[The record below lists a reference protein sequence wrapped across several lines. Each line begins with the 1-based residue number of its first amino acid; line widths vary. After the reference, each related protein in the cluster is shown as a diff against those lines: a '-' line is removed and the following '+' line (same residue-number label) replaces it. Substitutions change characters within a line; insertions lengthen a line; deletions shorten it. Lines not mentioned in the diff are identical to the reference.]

1 MGGWG
6 KEGVC
11 PGEFARQLMATAER
25 ESSFLAI
32 CSTAPAY
39 LMRRAH
45 NGVQG
50 MKVHIVRFADMSF
63 MNGCQSIV

>member
-1 MGGWG
+1 MVWGGGG

-32 CSTAPAY
+32 CSTALAY
-39 LMRRAH
+39 LMRGAH
-45 NGVQG
+45 NDVKE
-50 MKVHIVRFADMSF
+50 MKVRIVRLPACS
-63 MNGCQSIV
+63 S